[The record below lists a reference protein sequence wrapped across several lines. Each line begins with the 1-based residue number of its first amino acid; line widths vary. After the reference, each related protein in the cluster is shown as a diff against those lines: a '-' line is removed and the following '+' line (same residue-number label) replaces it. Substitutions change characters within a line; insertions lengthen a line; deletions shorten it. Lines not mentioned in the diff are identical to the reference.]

1 MVIYSARKQGIDEDT
16 IASIYEAEKVAL
28 IKDKV
33 VANDQDLF
41 NFKNRIIIIVRSLPL
56 KGLDRKIS
64 GAVGGAGYRT

>member
-16 IASIYEAEKVAL
+16 IASIYQAEKAAT

-41 NFKNRIIIIVRSLPL
+41 NFKNRIIIIVRSYHLIVV
-56 KGLDRKIS
+56 DREIS
-64 GAVGGAGYRT
+64 GAVRGAGHRP

>member
-16 IASIYEAEKVAL
+16 IASIYQAEKAAM

-41 NFKNRIIIIVRSLPL
+41 NFKNRIIIIVRN
-56 KGLDRKIS
+56 
-64 GAVGGAGYRT
+64 